1 MKTRLTQH
9 IVLNSDQGNNPVLK
23 GHHQHIVLN
32 SDQGNNPVL
41 KGHHLAQIFFFKKNE
56 TTL

>member
-1 MKTRLTQH
+1 MKFFDKVTEMLRIIITQYFMKTRLTQ
-9 IVLNSDQGNNPVLK
+9 Q
-23 GHHQHIVLN
+23 IVLN

>member
-23 GHHQHIVLN
+23 GHH
-32 SDQGNNPVL
+32 
-41 KGHHLAQIFFFKKNE
+41 LAQIFFLKKKNE